1 MQSLRNA
8 LPRSKLQFL
17 DLGKN
22 LLRSQEVVQFAPGLA
37 GSQLNELRLDGNKL
51 GNTGVMALARHIR
64 NCPLRSLDLSKN
76 RITDVGVG
84 ALANALPA
92 SKLQVLDLSSQFI
105 GDKGAGALAE
115 ALLKGSRL
123 YDLRLHGN
131 DVHLA
136 GATSLAAALSTGVPL
151 KRLSLT
157 INLPSNGA
165 LEALANALPK
175 SQLLSL
181 ELKILSVQCGGVAAL
196 AKELPRSQLQSL
208 RLNLPL
214 NERSCAEEITAFAKA
229 VPSSKLT
236 NLNTQWSKVIR
247 VGGAQALEAALQ
259 KLHWFDMS
267 SLNAEQLKLAAN
279 VLPNSSVTRLTRDIS
294 MQTPG
299 AIEAISQILED
310 SQTKIE
316 ELDLGVQGDLLA
328 SEVLALLT
336 ALPRSKLTTL
346 AMPRVPWN
354 FQLASAFR
362 KALSSPSSHVR
373 YVYFSAIPTV

>member
-1 MQSLRNA
+1 MT
-8 LPRSKLQFL
+8 
-17 DLGKN
+17 
-22 LLRSQEVVQFAPGLA
+22 SQEVVQFAPGLA

-157 INLPSNGA
+157 INLPSWSPGGLGQCIAKEPTAQSGIEDSVSSMWRGGGSGA
-165 LEALANALPK
+165 PGSGVLK
-175 SQLLSL
+175 VLLISL
-181 ELKILSVQCGGVAAL
+181 HILSTFFHHF
-196 AKELPRSQLQSL
+196 P
-208 RLNLPL
+208 
-214 NERSCAEEITAFAKA
+214 
-229 VPSSKLT
+229 
-236 NLNTQWSKVIR
+236 VI
-247 VGGAQALEAALQ
+247 
-259 KLHWFDMS
+259 
-267 SLNAEQLKLAAN
+267 
-279 VLPNSSVTRLTRDIS
+279 
-294 MQTPG
+294 
-299 AIEAISQILED
+299 
-310 SQTKIE
+310 
-316 ELDLGVQGDLLA
+316 
-328 SEVLALLT
+328 
-336 ALPRSKLTTL
+336 
-346 AMPRVPWN
+346 
-354 FQLASAFR
+354 QLARVSVRSAN
-362 KALSSPSSHVR
+362 
-373 YVYFSAIPTV
+373 